1 MAGRLT
7 TRAARAGDLD
17 RLERLEQ
24 AVFPGDRLSR
34 RSLRRYIGAPTTRL
48 LVADGARGALSG
60 YALIAFRQGSTLAR
74 LYSIAVDHAA
84 AGTGLG
90 RALLADAET
99 AARTRGCRA
108 LRLEVRADNARAI
121 TLYAR
126 NGYVRFGEI
135 DDYYEDGAA
144 ALRFEKTLVRAKTPS
159 RRASA

>member
-1 MAGRLT
+1 MAGRLR

-17 RLERLEQ
+17 HLERLER
-24 AVFPGDRLSR
+24 AVFAGDRLSR
-34 RSLRRYIGAPTTRL
+34 RSLRRYIDAPTTRL
-48 LVADGARGALSG
+48 LVADGPRGALSG

-74 LYSIAVDHAA
+74 LYSIAVDRAA
-84 AGTGLG
+84 AGAGLG
-90 RALLADAET
+90 RALLAAAEA

-126 NGYVRFGEI
+126 NGYIRFGEI

-144 ALRFEKTLVRAKTPS
+144 ALRFEKALATRAATPH
-159 RRASA
+159 RASA